1 MRRVPDAGRGSSVRD
16 VDGYCERTSPGF
28 WAEPLNAWTNLAFAL
43 AAAVAVRALA
53 RRGTAAPDLVAL
65 VVLLAAIAV
74 GSFAFHTLATS
85 AAALADTLPIAGFAV
100 LYAVVFAR
108 RLLGVPWRW
117 AWLAAPA
124 FAAVAVGA
132 SAAAGALGLR
142 MPGIYL
148 AALAGMVLFTGLLA
162 ARRDPARRTFA
173 LVSGLFAVSLTLRQL
188 DAAVCPALPVGTHF
202 AWHLLNATV
211 LGLLLCAAVA
221 REPQPVPPV
230 TASR

>member
-16 VDGYCERTSPGF
+16 VDGYCERTGPEF

-43 AAAVAVRALA
+43 AAAVGVRALV

-65 VVLLAAIAV
+65 VVLLTAIAV
-74 GSFAFHTLATS
+74 GSFAFHTLATP

-108 RLLGVPWRW
+108 RFLGVPWRW
-117 AWLAAPA
+117 AWLAAPT

-132 SAAAGALGLR
+132 S
-142 MPGIYL
+142 
-148 AALAGMVLFTGLLA
+148 
-162 ARRDPARRTFA
+162 
-173 LVSGLFAVSLTLRQL
+173 
-188 DAAVCPALPVGTHF
+188 AAVCPALPVGTHF

-221 REPQPVPPV
+221 REPQPLPPV